1 MRKEDHQENTIT
13 FRNFNLNVKPLYLYI
28 IFRRKKMKLVTRI
41 IMVLLVLAVALS
53 TFSPALASY
62 KKDTIMSKV
71 SEINAATGEF
81 STLKAA
87 LEATKLDKFLDASYR
102 QFNDKTNRKLGYRAE
117 YRRQFTV
124 FAPTD
129 AAFAKLGLNASNV
142 ATALDK
148 QTLYDILLYHVAYGE
163 YKADRLAQRSQ
174 LRMLNYQK
182 AFITSIGSTLLINN
196 SRVVQADVDVSNG
209 VIHVIDSV
217 LLPPKD
223 IVDTAVADGR
233 FTTLVAAVQAAGLV
247 DTLKGPGPFTVFA
260 PTDDAFA
267 RLPAGTVESL
277 LLPEN
282 LVALQNILL
291 YHVAPGKVTSDVVVT
306 LSTAETAAGIPVRIQ
321 VIDGKVYINDAQVI
335 ITDIIASNG
344 VIHVIDSV
352 LLPPKDIV
360 DTAVADGRFTTL
372 VAAVQ
377 AAGLVDTLKG
387 PGPFTV
393 FAPTDDAFA
402 RLPAGTVESLLLP
415 ENQAAL
421 QNILLYHVAE
431 GFIFADEAVRSR
443 SGCRAGGHPQR
454 PRSLHRLCPH

>member
-282 LVALQNILL
+282 
-291 YHVAPGKVTSDVVVT
+291 
-306 LSTAETAAGIPVRIQ
+306 
-321 VIDGKVYINDAQVI
+321 
-335 ITDIIASNG
+335 
-344 VIHVIDSV
+344 
-352 LLPPKDIV
+352 
-360 DTAVADGRFTTL
+360 
-372 VAAVQ
+372 
-377 AAGLVDTLKG
+377 
-387 PGPFTV
+387 
-393 FAPTDDAFA
+393 
-402 RLPAGTVESLLLP
+402 
-415 ENQAAL
+415 QAAL

-431 GFIFADEAVRSR
+431 GFIFADEAVLIECIMTL
-443 SGCRAGGHPQR
+443 SGGELEVTVQDGKVYINDAQVIIADIFTANGVIHVIDTVLIP
-454 PRSLHRLCPH
+454 